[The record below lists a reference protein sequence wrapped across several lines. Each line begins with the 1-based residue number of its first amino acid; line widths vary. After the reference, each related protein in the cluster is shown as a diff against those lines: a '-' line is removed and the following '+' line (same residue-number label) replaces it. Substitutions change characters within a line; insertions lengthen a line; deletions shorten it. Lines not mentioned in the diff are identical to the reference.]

1 MFLKISLLHSQY
13 LRSSPD
19 YFMNG
24 KYETYSTLNTRASG
38 ETGTEEDRLKQY
50 TLLLLIFK
58 H

>member
-13 LRSSPD
+13 LRSGPD
-19 YFMNG
+19 YLMNG
-24 KYETYSTLNTRASG
+24 KYAMYSTLNTKASG

-50 TLLLLIFK
+50 MLLLLIFK